1 MGGQGHMYSIIMLL
15 VTLVQAYAFLMFVWV
30 LLSWIPD
37 LRFSG
42 FYRFLDRLFVP
53 FLEPFRKIIPPINGI
68 DISPI
73 LGFFFLQL
81 VVKILGM
88 LQGLLA

>member
-1 MGGQGHMYSIIMLL
+1 MSSIIMILI
-15 VTLVQAYAFLMFVWV
+15 TLVQGYTFLMFIWV

-53 FLEPFRKIIPPINGI
+53 FLEPFRRIIPPINGI

-73 LGFFFLQL
+73 LGFFALQL
-81 VVKILGM
+81 VVKVL
-88 LQGLLA
+88 GLLL

>member
-1 MGGQGHMYSIIMLL
+1 MSSLIMLL
-15 VTLVQAYAFLMFVWV
+15 ITIVQAYSFLMFIWV

-37 LRFSG
+37 LRFSS
-42 FYRFLDRLFVP
+42 FYKFLDKLVIP

-73 LGFFFLQL
+73 LGFFTLQIIVTL
-81 VVKILGM
+81 LGQ
-88 LQGLLA
+88 LI

>member
-1 MGGQGHMYSIIMLL
+1 MSPIIMILIT
-15 VTLVQAYAFLMFVWV
+15 VVQAYSFLMFIWV

-42 FYRFLDRLFVP
+42 FYRFLDSLFLP
-53 FLEPFRKIIPPINGI
+53 FLDPFRRVIPSINGI

-73 LGFFFLQL
+73 LGFFTLQL
-81 VVKILGM
+81 VIKLLGM
-88 LQGLLA
+88 LL

>member
-1 MGGQGHMYSIIMLL
+1 MSQVVMILI
-15 VTLVQAYAFLMFVWV
+15 TLVQGYSFLMFVWV

-53 FLEPFRKIIPPINGI
+53 FLEPFRRIVPPINGI

-73 LGFFFLQL
+73 LGFFALQL
-81 VVKILGM
+81 TVKLLGF
-88 LQGLLA
+88 LL

>member
-1 MGGQGHMYSIIMLL
+1 MILI
-15 VTLVQAYAFLMFVWV
+15 TLVQGYSFLMFIWV

-42 FYRFLDRLFVP
+42 FYRFLDKLFVP
-53 FLEPFRKIIPPINGI
+53 FLEPFRRIIPPINGI

-73 LGFFFLQL
+73 LGFFTLQL
-81 VVKILGM
+81 IVKLLGF
-88 LQGLLA
+88 LL

>member
-1 MGGQGHMYSIIMLL
+1 MLL
-15 VTLVQAYAFLMFVWV
+15 VTLVQAYSFLMFVWV

-42 FYRFLDRLFVP
+42 FYRFLDKLFVP
-53 FLEPFRKIIPPINGI
+53 FLEPFRRIIPPINGI

-73 LGFFFLQL
+73 LGFFTLQL
-81 VVKILGM
+81 ITSLLGQ
-88 LQGLLA
+88 LI

>member
-1 MGGQGHMYSIIMLL
+1 MILI
-15 VTLVQAYAFLMFVWV
+15 TLVQGYSFLMFIWV

-42 FYRFLDRLFVP
+42 FYRFLDRLFTP
-53 FLEPFRKIIPPINGI
+53 FLEPFRRIIPPINGI

-73 LGFFFLQL
+73 LGFFALQIIVKLLGFLL
-81 VVKILGM
+81 
-88 LQGLLA
+88 

>member
-1 MGGQGHMYSIIMLL
+1 MSSIIMILI
-15 VTLVQAYAFLMFVWV
+15 TLVQGYSFLMFIWV

-37 LRFSG
+37 LRFSN

-53 FLEPFRKIIPPINGI
+53 FLDPFRRVIPPINGI

-73 LGFFFLQL
+73 LGFFTLQL
-81 VVKILGM
+81 IVSLLGQ
-88 LQGLLA
+88 LI